1 MNSRIGDS
9 EIACSLFVRGKGGQK
24 GNLRSRRKARL
35 VVTFLQPVCS
45 VVRENR
51 AAAGSVP
58 LFAWGRSEGPD
69 AGEDRIPGTG
79 ADGAAILRCFPVL
92 RHSSASVRRPSAC
105 RRASR
110 SRNVRSPRSS
120 DGRSRGCRGLSEPCN
135 KTVTMTGR
143 SIAIERPVYSY
154 YNQDR
159 KVKFCQTCEVRL

>member
-79 ADGAAILRCFPVL
+79 STTERMSSGISLSKCTFSPVVGWTKPRLR
-92 RHSSASVRRPSAC
+92 AC
-105 RRASR
+105 R
-110 SRNVRSPRSS
+110 P
-120 DGRSRGCRGLSEPCN
+120 
-135 KTVTMTGR
+135 
-143 SIAIERPVYSY
+143 
-154 YNQDR
+154 
-159 KVKFCQTCEVRL
+159 

>member
-92 RHSSASVRRPSAC
+92 RHSSASV
-105 RRASR
+105 
-110 SRNVRSPRSS
+110 
-120 DGRSRGCRGLSEPCN
+120 
-135 KTVTMTGR
+135 
-143 SIAIERPVYSY
+143 
-154 YNQDR
+154 
-159 KVKFCQTCEVRL
+159 

>member
-58 LFAWGRSEGPD
+58 LFARGRSEGPD

-92 RHSSASVRRPSAC
+92 RHSSASVRRPSAY

-110 SRNVRSPRSS
+110 SRNRRSPRSS
-120 DGRSRGCRGLSEPCN
+120 GGRSRGCVHAGRGGASGGSSSRRTTGISKRSFLS
-135 KTVTMTGR
+135 VSGR
-143 SIAIERPVYSY
+143 RRIAR
-154 YNQDR
+154 R
-159 KVKFCQTCEVRL
+159 